1 MHFKKLHNMRKLK
14 LNLMMLFLIS
24 VLFTIT
30 NCEKGSSVE
39 ENNDEIAIID
49 LEKQISQVK
58 SNLGNSNVTNSKEKT
73 YVAATFNIKTEEG
86 KFYIE
91 NVEYLTEFEYGFGQ
105 GFSKSSSKSFM
116 GGGIKVSCEKT
127 GEITECPELSGIG
140 AGMRQARCVGNAVMA
155 CLESG
160 GCAEVFNVS
169 AEISQ

>member
-1 MHFKKLHNMRKLK
+1 MKKLK

-39 ENNDEIAIID
+39 ENNDEIALID

-86 KFYIE
+86 KI
-91 NVEYLTEFEYGFGQ
+91 LH
-105 GFSKSSSKSFM
+105 
-116 GGGIKVSCEKT
+116 
-127 GEITECPELSGIG
+127 
-140 AGMRQARCVGNAVMA
+140 
-155 CLESG
+155 
-160 GCAEVFNVS
+160 
-169 AEISQ
+169 